1 MQYLINILW
10 VVYIFVCFILMFI
23 VLIQRG
29 ETGGLSS
36 AFGGGGGETAFGV
49 KADTAWK
56 KATAIFAALFLGLS
70 LLIGQLAARQ
80 SYGTVAAATE
90 APPAAPVQ
98 PIIPGGVQPIPIVP
112 PGGAGADDHEGHDH
126 PPLAPESPAPAP
138 APAPPPPG

>member
-70 LLIGQLAARQ
+70 LLIGQLAARE
-80 SYGTVAAATE
+80 SYGTVATGGE
-90 APPAAPVQ
+90 EPPVQAPVQ
-98 PIIPGGVQPIPIVP
+98 PIA
-112 PGGAGADDHEGHDH
+112 PGGAPIPLDPEDHEGHDQ
-126 PPLAPESPAPAP
+126 PPGAPEQP
-138 APAPPPPG
+138 PAPPPPPPPG